1 MASRCK
7 TVFEASG
14 TLRARVSL
22 RESIRQPGTFMSK
35 RCMRTP
41 IYKMVMEEVR
51 CERISQATL
60 RQCSR
65 LGASAYDW
73 GQKLLTW

>member
-41 IYKMVMEEVR
+41 IYTMVMEEVR
-51 CERISQATL
+51 C
-60 RQCSR
+60 
-65 LGASAYDW
+65 GADFPGDSTPVLKI
-73 GQKLLTW
+73 GGKCL